1 VKDLDRMQL
10 SFPATGPIVEESLD
24 DRPQVGLHG
33 RQAWSVGQQPN
44 VMVVQML
51 SRLIN
56 VK

>member
-1 VKDLDRMQL
+1 MQL